1 MTDAAESS
9 SPRPRPLRSLLS
21 VVVGCL
27 LLALAVAALKGWR
40 DHQQARAREARLIDE
55 IAATESRIQALER
68 KIERLQDDPAT
79 LDRVAREELGL
90 VRPDEVVLVLPET
103 PRRAAGR

>member
-1 MTDAAESS
+1 VTEAAAA
-9 SPRPRPLRSLLS
+9 SPSRPRPLRSLVSL
-21 VVVGCL
+21 VVGCL
-27 LLALAVAALKGWR
+27 LLALAMAALKGWR
-40 DHQQARAREARLIDE
+40 DHQQARQREQRLLGE

-90 VRPDEVVLVLPET
+90 VRPDEVVVVLPERVA
-103 PRRAAGR
+103 PSR